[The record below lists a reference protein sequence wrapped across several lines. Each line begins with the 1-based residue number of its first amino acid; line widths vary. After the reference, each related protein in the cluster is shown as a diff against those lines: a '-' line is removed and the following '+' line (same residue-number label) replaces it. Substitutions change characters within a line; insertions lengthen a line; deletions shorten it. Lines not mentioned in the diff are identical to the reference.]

1 MKFQIT
7 STKSQTNHSKRFW
20 SFEFG
25 ILKLFVICILWFV
38 IFSLNEAHAALI
50 SKPPT
55 NLGLV
60 GYWSMNE
67 GTGSY
72 AGDSSG
78 NKNTGTLTNGPT
90 WVDGKRGKAL
100 NFDGVNDYVNLGS
113 GDIMSSNATLSL
125 WFKMS
130 PISDYKFLFSTKS
143 NETDRLS
150 VFTAT
155 NGRIVIQVLNGSNN
169 AYVTTLDYDDNKWH
183 HLVFVRNGNTIT
195 NGILYIDN
203 NPVGIAS
210 WGNFGSDSTNNVIG
224 IYEQTLSYP
233 FNGLIDD
240 VRVYNRALTAA
251 EIQAL
256 YKSGQA
262 KFASP
267 SGTGLVG
274 YWSMDEGS
282 GSYATDSSGNKNTGI
297 LTNGPTWVDG
307 KRGKALNFDGSNDY
321 VSIGNPQSGV
331 LDFGTNSFSYG
342 SWIYN
347 TKLTSSDGIPVGKYN
362 GGYGPGYDI
371 ELRTN
376 KMTVLVYDGTAY
388 KGVSLTTSPP
398 LNKWV
403 HFFAVVDRATNYL
416 KGYKDGVFIGQTDIS
431 TLGSVSS
438 SNSLRL
444 NGYGPSYWGG
454 LIDDVRIYN
463 RALTPSEVEGLYK
476 FGAARFA
483 PPSNTGLVGYWSFDD
498 GAGTS
503 ATDFSGKNNAGV
515 FPGGTANPT
524 WVDGKRGKALS
535 FDGGDYI
542 SFSNP
547 INQANLSQEWTVAA
561 WAKLSTGSGS
571 SYQFLISG
579 LNAGVKLMHGVKP
592 LLYLNCCTDDYYMYG
607 TTDLRDNKWHY
618 VAFVFRNSDGLR
630 KIYVDG
636 RDDSSSG
643 PNNTSTP
650 EGMNATFNLGSQVIG
665 SIDDVRVYNRAL
677 SAAEVQTLYNSR

>member
-1 MKFQIT
+1 MVLIYGGSTSIILNSKSMNTSNQIRIGVL
-7 STKSQTNHSKRFW
+7 STVLFIASWLLVIS
-20 SFEFG
+20 
-25 ILKLFVICILWFV
+25 LKVKAPI
-38 IFSLNEAHAALI
+38 I
-50 SKPPT
+50 SKPPA
-55 NLGLV
+55 NL
-60 GYWSMNE
+60 
-67 GTGSY
+67 
-72 AGDSSG
+72 
-78 NKNTGTLTNGPT
+78 
-90 WVDGKRGKAL
+90 
-100 NFDGVNDYVNLGS
+100 
-113 GDIMSSNATLSL
+113 
-125 WFKMS
+125 
-130 PISDYKFLFSTKS
+130 
-143 NETDRLS
+143 
-150 VFTAT
+150 
-155 NGRIVIQVLNGSNN
+155 
-169 AYVTTLDYDDNKWH
+169 
-183 HLVFVRNGNTIT
+183 
-195 NGILYIDN
+195 
-203 NPVGIAS
+203 
-210 WGNFGSDSTNNVIG
+210 
-224 IYEQTLSYP
+224 
-233 FNGLIDD
+233 
-240 VRVYNRALTAA
+240 
-251 EIQAL
+251 
-256 YKSGQA
+256 
-262 KFASP
+262 
-267 SGTGLVG
+267 GLVG

-677 SAAEVQTLYNSR
+677 SAAEHTSE

>member
-1 MKFQIT
+1 MNNETRKTQ
-7 STKSQTNHSKRFW
+7 
-20 SFEFG
+20 SFTEKVII
-25 ILKLFVICILWFV
+25 IL
-38 IFSLNEAHAALI
+38 ALI
-50 SKPPT
+50 IPYSLFLIPEGADAAGLKKPPT

-60 GYWSMNE
+60 GYWSMDE
-67 GTGSY
+67 GSGSY

-100 NFDGVNDYVNLGS
+100 NFDGGNDYVNLGS

-262 KFASP
+262 KFALP

-321 VSIGNPQSGV
+321 VSIGHPQSGV

-362 GGYGPGYDI
+362 GGYG
-371 ELRTN
+371 
-376 KMTVLVYDGTAY
+376 
-388 KGVSLTTSPP
+388 
-398 LNKWV
+398 
-403 HFFAVVDRATNYL
+403 
-416 KGYKDGVFIGQTDIS
+416 
-431 TLGSVSS
+431 
-438 SNSLRL
+438 
-444 NGYGPSYWGG
+444 
-454 LIDDVRIYN
+454 
-463 RALTPSEVEGLYK
+463 
-476 FGAARFA
+476 
-483 PPSNTGLVGYWSFDD
+483 SF
-498 GAGTS
+498 
-503 ATDFSGKNNAGV
+503 
-515 FPGGTANPT
+515 
-524 WVDGKRGKALS
+524 
-535 FDGGDYI
+535 
-542 SFSNP
+542 
-547 INQANLSQEWTVAA
+547 
-561 WAKLSTGSGS
+561 
-571 SYQFLISG
+571 
-579 LNAGVKLMHGVKP
+579 
-592 LLYLNCCTDDYYMYG
+592 
-607 TTDLRDNKWHY
+607 
-618 VAFVFRNSDGLR
+618 
-630 KIYVDG
+630 
-636 RDDSSSG
+636 
-643 PNNTSTP
+643 
-650 EGMNATFNLGSQVIG
+650 
-665 SIDDVRVYNRAL
+665 
-677 SAAEVQTLYNSR
+677 

>member
-1 MKFQIT
+1 MKFQIP

>member
-1 MKFQIT
+1 M
-7 STKSQTNHSKRFW
+7 SNNAKSPIKKLKRFPATR
-20 SFEFG
+20 
-25 ILKLFVICILWFV
+25 VPC
-38 IFSLNEAHAALI
+38 
-50 SKPPT
+50 SK
-55 NLGLV
+55 
-60 GYWSMNE
+60 S
-67 GTGSY
+67 
-72 AGDSSG
+72 A
-78 NKNTGTLTNGPT
+78 
-90 WVDGKRGKAL
+90 R
-100 NFDGVNDYVNLGS
+100 
-113 GDIMSSNATLSL
+113 
-125 WFKMS
+125 
-130 PISDYKFLFSTKS
+130 FLFSTKS

>member
-1 MKFQIT
+1 M
-7 STKSQTNHSKRFW
+7 
-20 SFEFG
+20 
-25 ILKLFVICILWFV
+25 FVICILWFV